1 MYIRLGF
8 YARMARRGTARD
20 EASSSGLLE
29 PDGERAPSFRRTQA
43 FALAAQHD
51 TLAPIRQWLTVRAG
65 EVEVER
71 RPDLALRRRR
81 RAEHVC
87 QNAERGDPAWREAVN
102 EVLSVVTEAR
112 QAVTDRAPPALIAD
126 Q

>member
-1 MYIRLGF
+1 MSTPESLPGQPGALIPRPQRTPDALRLALARVAPHRLGEMD
-8 YARMARRGTARD
+8 RQKD
-20 EASSSGLLE
+20 
-29 PDGERAPSFRRTQA
+29 QA

-51 TLAPIRQWLTVRAG
+51 TLAPIRQWLTVWAG

-71 RPDLALRRRR
+71 RPDLALRRR

-112 QAVTDRAPPALIAD
+112 EAAA
-126 Q
+126 